1 MKLIMID
8 YSAYVASVW
17 AILVVFGSVEGCWVV
32 MLDCKAYLAS
42 VSAILAVLGSMGGCW
57 MVMLDCR
64 ECLASVWVIWVE
76 LEGLRFG
83 VAVGLSLTVGHIW
96 PLCRQFGRFQG
107 VRGSPAVRLD
117 GKVYLAS
124 V

>member
-64 ECLASVWVIWVE
+64 ECLAFVWSIWVV

-83 VAVGLSLTVGHIW
+83 VAGCLSLIVGHIW
-96 PLCRQFGRFQG
+96 PPCRQFGSFQAFWG
-107 VRGSPAVRLD
+107 VAG
-117 GKVYLAS
+117 
-124 V
+124 